1 VLSQTL
7 TPFALASPRL
17 LECAIELLL
26 LAPREFPLL
35 SAATICE
42 VGRARRWAA
51 SGPTRAV
58 WRLSAPGC

>member
-1 VLSQTL
+1 
-7 TPFALASPRL
+7 
-17 LECAIELLL
+17 LLL